1 MTMEP
6 MSVMSAKHGNPSL
19 SFIQKGAENR
29 TRNASKQYTIFLPG
43 GMPEP
48 GRHGLFFL
56 SQATPTEKSPLMKYA
71 ILQAMKHPTHAIPS
85 LRRACLG
92 IALLLAAMLGGC
104 WMSGSIHDAAKNGR
118 KDLVQRWLALGNNV
132 DERDLK
138 GATPLHFA
146 AEGGHIDILEM
157 LLTKGANP
165 NARNEIGNT
174 PLHEAAWKGQTAAA
188 NLLMRR
194 GADPSAK
201 AIDGKTPA
209 QLALKAGFPECAAAI
224 AASPTPEH

>member
-1 MTMEP
+1 
-6 MSVMSAKHGNPSL
+6 
-19 SFIQKGAENR
+19 
-29 TRNASKQYTIFLPG
+29 
-43 GMPEP
+43 
-48 GRHGLFFL
+48 
-56 SQATPTEKSPLMKYA
+56 MKYA
-71 ILQAMKHPTHAIPS
+71 ILQAMGYMAHSTQALRWVSLAIG
-85 LRRACLG
+85 LFLVVV
-92 IALLLAAMLGGC
+92 IGGC

-157 LLTKGANP
+157 LLAKGANP

-201 AIDGKTPA
+201 AVDGKTPA